1 MILLIVLSNIYSVT
15 KTFIKYGEFE
25 LFLNSKDI
33 HTTWGTFSKN
43 NNTISK
49 NHISAFILKASYLQQ
64 AFKINQLSVINMDSS
79 KEK

>member
-1 MILLIVLSNIYSVT
+1 
-15 KTFIKYGEFE
+15 
-25 LFLNSKDI
+25 
-33 HTTWGTFSKN
+33 KN

-79 KEK
+79 KEKNSVNIIMPYSNIEQSIKILSDITNKKNLF